1 MSLRT
6 LYRRYRNPLT
16 STDGRIL
23 YYNWWNKQPADEIWF
38 TSFLQKRGFLERYP
52 KVQFV
57 FFSSLGNVNLLRLD
71 VLAHPFK
78 GRCKHQHT
86 GQIRQYVR
94 IYFNG
99 ENNHHPNF
107 TPYLY
112 NLLDYGSIDLS
123 LGFDY
128 TDDPR
133 YLRFPLWI
141 LEMFPPQS
149 TVDDIKRICNQL
161 SCQQWDSAIRNRFC
175 ALVSG
180 NRGPND
186 PGAQRRTR
194 LVESLNAITLVDC
207 AGKLLHNTD
216 ELKERF
222 GDNKAE
228 FLKRYKFYIC
238 PENASVEGYVT
249 EKVFHAIG
257 SGCIPIY
264 WGSNNN
270 PEPDILNHDAIL
282 FWNPDGDNGDLMQQI
297 EELHNDP
304 IRYREFFEQPRLKP
318 EAWQVVAGYFE
329 RLENHLNALFL

>member
-16 STDGRIL
+16 STDGHII
-23 YYNWWNKQPADEIWF
+23 YYNWWNKQPADEVWF
-38 TSFLQKRGFLERYP
+38 THFLRCRGFLDRYP
-52 KVQFV
+52 KARFV
-57 FFSSLGNVNLLRLD
+57 FFSSLGNLNLLRLD
-71 VLAHPFK
+71 TLIHPCPHNRKRLF
-78 GRCKHQHT
+78 
-86 GQIRQYVR
+86 
-94 IYFNG
+94 FNG
-99 ENNHHPNF
+99 ENNHYPGF
-107 TPYLY
+107 APYLH
-112 NLLDYGSIDLS
+112 NLLDHKAIDLS

-133 YLRFPLWI
+133 YMRFPLWL
-141 LEMFPPQS
+141 LEMFPADA
-149 TVDDIKRICNQL
+149 TADDIKAICDRL
-161 SCQQWDSAIRNRFC
+161 SHQQWDAVTRTRFC

-180 NRGPND
+180 NRGPDD

-194 LVESLNAITLVDC
+194 LVECLNTIATVDC

-222 GDNKAE
+222 NDNKAE
-228 FLKRYKFYIC
+228 FLKQYKFYIC

-257 SGCIPIY
+257 SSCVPIY

-282 FWNPDGDNGDLMQQI
+282 FWNPDGDNSALLQKIADLQRNPQQYK
-297 EELHNDP
+297 D
-304 IRYREFFEQPRLKP
+304 FFEQPRLKDD
-318 EAWQVVAGYFE
+318 AWQVVANYFAE
-329 RLENHLNALFL
+329 LEKRLHNLLR

>member
-6 LYRRYRNPLT
+6 LYHRYRNPLT
-16 STDGRIL
+16 STDGHIL

-38 TSFLQKRGFLERYP
+38 TTFLQSRGYPERYP
-52 KVQFV
+52 KARFV
-57 FFSSLGNVNLLRLD
+57 FFSSLGNTKVLRVD
-71 VLAHPFK
+71 TLAHPFAHNRK
-78 GRCKHQHT
+78 
-86 GQIRQYVR
+86 R

-99 ENNHHPNF
+99 ENNHYPGF
-107 TPYLY
+107 VPYLN
-112 NLLDYGSIDLS
+112 NLLDHHNIDLS

-149 TVDDIKRICNQL
+149 TVDDIKHICDQL
-161 SCQQWDSAIRNRFC
+161 SHQQWDASIRSRFC

-180 NRGPND
+180 NRGPDD
-186 PGAQRRTR
+186 PGAQRRIR
-194 LVESLNAITLVDC
+194 LVEKLNTIASVDC

-222 GDNKAE
+222 NDNKAE
-228 FLKRYKFYIC
+228 FLKQYKFYIC

-264 WGSNNN
+264 WGANSN
-270 PEPDILNHDAIL
+270 PEPDVLNHDAIL
-282 FWNPDGDNGDLMQQI
+282 FWAPDGDNSALLKQI
-297 EELHNDP
+297 EILQSNDKL
-304 IRYREFFEQPRLKP
+304 YREFFEQPRLKP
-318 EAWQVVAGYFE
+318 DAWQVVAGYFD
-329 RLENHLNALFL
+329 RLENHLNELFQ

>member
-16 STDGRIL
+16 STDGHIL

-38 TSFLQKRGFLERYP
+38 TSFLQRREFLDRYP
-52 KVQFV
+52 KTRFV
-57 FFSSLGNVNLLRLD
+57 FFSSLGNLNLLRLD
-71 VLAHPFK
+71 TLVHPCPHN
-78 GRCKHQHT
+78 RN
-86 GQIRQYVR
+86 RL
-94 IYFNG
+94 YFNG
-99 ENNHHPNF
+99 ENNHYPGF
-107 TPYLY
+107 APYLH
-112 NLLDYGSIDLS
+112 NLLDHKAINLS

-133 YLRFPLWI
+133 YMRFPLWI
-141 LEMFPPQS
+141 LEMFPADS
-149 TVDDIKRICNQL
+149 TIDDIKQICENL
-161 SCQQWDSAIRNRFC
+161 SHQRWDSTTRNRFC

-194 LVESLNAITLVDC
+194 LVESLNTIATVDC

-222 GDNKAE
+222 NDNKAE
-228 FLKRYKFYIC
+228 FLKQYKFYIC

-270 PEPDILNHDAIL
+270 PEPDVLNHDTIL
-282 FWNPDGDNGDLMQQI
+282 FWNPDGDNSALLQQI
-297 EELHNDP
+297 SDLQHNPQQYKD
-304 IRYREFFEQPRLKP
+304 FFEQPRLKND
-318 EAWQVVAGYFE
+318 AWQAVAAYFAE
-329 RLENHLNALFL
+329 LEKRLHDLLR

>member
-6 LYRRYRNPLT
+6 LYRRYRNPLA
-16 STDGRIL
+16 STDGHIL

-38 TSFLQKRGFLERYP
+38 TTFLQKRGLLKRYP
-52 KVQFV
+52 KTRFV
-57 FFSSLGNVNLLRLD
+57 LYSALGNLNILRLESLFSPFSSSR
-71 VLAHPFK
+71 K
-78 GRCKHQHT
+78 
-86 GQIRQYVR
+86 R

-107 TPYLY
+107 APYKY
-112 NLLDYGSIDLS
+112 NLLDHKAIDLS

-133 YLRFPLWI
+133 YMRFPLWI
-141 LEMFPPQS
+141 LEMFPPDS
-149 TVDDIKRICNQL
+149 TEQDIRRICDQL
-161 SCQQWDSAIRNRFC
+161 SHQKWDASIRNRFC

-194 LVESLNAITLVDC
+194 LVGSLNSIAAVDC

-216 ELKERF
+216 ELKTKYN
-222 GDNKAE
+222 DNKAE
-228 FLKRYKFYIC
+228 FLKQYKFYIC
-238 PENASVEGYVT
+238 PENASVDGYVT

-264 WGSNNN
+264 WGANGN
-270 PEPDILNHDAIL
+270 PEPDMLNRDAIL
-282 FWNPDGDNGDLMQQI
+282 FWNPDGDNNALLQQI
-297 EELHNDP
+297 AELQNNP
-304 IRYREFFEQPRLKP
+304 ARYREFYEQPRLRDD
-318 EAWQVVAGYFE
+318 AWQVVANYFNN
-329 RLENHLNALFL
+329 LEQHLDALFKS

>member
-6 LYRRYRNPLT
+6 LYRRYRHPLR
-16 STDGRIL
+16 SSDGHIL

-38 TSFLQKRGFLERYP
+38 TTFLRHHGFLDRYP
-52 KVQFV
+52 KTRFV
-57 FFSSLGNVNLLRLD
+57 CFSALGNLNVLRLD
-71 VLAHPFK
+71 SFLHPFSHNRK
-78 GRCKHQHT
+78 
-86 GQIRQYVR
+86 R

-107 TPYLY
+107 APYLN
-112 NLLDYGSIDLS
+112 NLLDHRSIDLS

-133 YLRFPLWI
+133 YLRFPLWL

-149 TVDDIKRICNQL
+149 TVNDIKRICDQL
-161 SCQQWDSAIRNRFC
+161 SHQQWDSTTRNRFC

-180 NRGPND
+180 NRGPDD

-194 LVESLNAITLVDC
+194 LVESLNAIASVDC

-216 ELKERF
+216 ELKTRF
-222 GDNKAE
+222 NDNKAE
-228 FLKRYKFYIC
+228 FLKQYKFYIC

-249 EKVFHAIG
+249 EKAFHAIG

-264 WGSNNN
+264 WGACGN
-270 PEPDILNHDAIL
+270 PEPDVLNRDAIL
-282 FWNPDGDNGDLMQQI
+282 FWDPDGDN
-297 EELHNDP
+297 EELLHRISVLQSDN
-304 IRYREFFEQPRLKP
+304 RLYRDFFEQPRLKDD
-318 EAWQVVAGYFE
+318 AWQVVANYFDQ
-329 RLENHLNALFL
+329 LEQHLNNLFR

>member
-23 YYNWWNKQPADEIWF
+23 YYNWWNKQAADEIWF
-38 TSFLQKRGFLERYP
+38 TNFLQKRGFGERYP
-52 KVQFV
+52 KTCFV
-57 FFSSLGNVNLLRLD
+57 FFSSLGNLNLLRLD
-71 VLAHPFK
+71 TLVHPCPHNHK
-78 GRCKHQHT
+78 RL
-86 GQIRQYVR
+86 
-94 IYFNG
+94 YFNG
-99 ENNHHPNF
+99 ENNHYPGF
-107 TPYLY
+107 APYLH
-112 NLLDYGSIDLS
+112 NLLDHKVIDLS

-133 YLRFPLWI
+133 YMRFPLWI
-141 LEMFPPQS
+141 LEMFPPESSEQ
-149 TVDDIKRICNQL
+149 DIKSICDQL
-161 SCQQWDSAIRNRFC
+161 SHQEWDASLRNRFC

-194 LVESLNAITLVDC
+194 LVESLNTIATVDC

-216 ELKERF
+216 ELNERF
-222 GDNKAE
+222 NDNKAE
-228 FLKRYKFYIC
+228 FLKQYKFYIC

-264 WGSNNN
+264 WGSDNN
-270 PEPDILNHDAIL
+270 PEPDVLNHDAIL
-282 FWNPDGDNGDLMQQI
+282 FWNPDSDNNALLRQI
-297 EELHNDP
+297 EDLQNAPTH
-304 IRYREFFEQPRLKP
+304 YREFYEQPRLQP
-318 EAWQVVAGYFE
+318 DAWQVVARYFE
-329 RLENHLNALFL
+329 RLEQHLNDILK

>member
-16 STDGRIL
+16 SSDGHIS

-38 TSFLQKRGFLERYP
+38 TTFLQKRGYLKHYSKAR
-52 KVQFV
+52 FV
-57 FFSSLGNVNLLRLD
+57 FFSSLGNLNIFRMDTLMHLPRILNSRR
-71 VLAHPFK
+71 K
-78 GRCKHQHT
+78 
-86 GQIRQYVR
+86 R

-99 ENNHHPNF
+99 ENNHYPGF
-107 TPYLY
+107 APYLH
-112 NLLDYGSIDLS
+112 NLLDYKAIDLS

-128 TDDPR
+128 TDNPR
-133 YLRFPLWI
+133 YIRFPLWI
-141 LEMFPPQS
+141 LEMFPPESSEQ
-149 TVDDIKRICNQL
+149 DIRRICDQL
-161 SCQQWDSAIRNRFC
+161 SHQKWDTSMRSRFC

-194 LVESLNAITLVDC
+194 LVESLNTIATVDC

-222 GDNKAE
+222 NDNKAE
-228 FLKRYKFYIC
+228 FLKQYKFYIC

-270 PEPDILNHDAIL
+270 PEPDVLNHDAIL
-282 FWNPDGDNGDLMQQI
+282 FWNPDGDNSTLLRQI
-297 EELHNDP
+297 EELQNNP
-304 IRYREFFEQPRLKP
+304 ARYREFYEQPRLQP
-318 EAWQVVAGYFE
+318 DAWQVVANYFNN
-329 RLENHLNALFL
+329 LEQHLDALLKS

>member
-6 LYRRYRNPLT
+6 LYRRYRNPLA
-16 STDGRIL
+16 STDGHIL

-38 TSFLQKRGFLERYP
+38 TTFLQKRGFLERYP
-52 KVQFV
+52 KTRFV
-57 FFSSLGNVNLLRLD
+57 FFSSLGNLNLFRLD
-71 VLAHPFK
+71 TIIHPCSHNRK
-78 GRCKHQHT
+78 
-86 GQIRQYVR
+86 R

-99 ENNHHPNF
+99 ENNHYPGF
-107 TPYLY
+107 APYLN
-112 NLLDYGSIDLS
+112 NLLDHRSIDLS

-133 YLRFPLWI
+133 YMRFPLWI
-141 LEMFPPQS
+141 LEMFPPES
-149 TVDDIKRICNQL
+149 TEQDIKRICNLL
-161 SCQQWDSAIRNRFC
+161 SQQRWDTSGRSRFC

-180 NRGPND
+180 NRGPDD

-194 LVESLNAITLVDC
+194 LVESLNTIASVDC

-222 GDNKAE
+222 NDNKAE
-228 FLKRYKFYIC
+228 FLKQYKFYIC

-264 WGSNNN
+264 WGAQGN
-270 PEPDILNHDAIL
+270 PEPDVLNHNAIL
-282 FWNPDGDNGDLMQQI
+282 FWDPDGDNEALLKQI
-297 EELHNDP
+297 ESLQSNDK
-304 IRYREFFEQPRLKP
+304 RYREFFEQPRLKDD
-318 EAWQVVAGYFE
+318 AWLVVAGYFK
-329 RLENHLNALFL
+329 RLEALIDELFK

>member
-6 LYRRYRNPLT
+6 QYHHYRNPLT
-16 STDGRIL
+16 SSDGRID
-23 YYNWWNKQPADEIWF
+23 YYNWWNKQPADEVWF
-38 TSFLQKRGFLERYP
+38 TSYLQKRGFLNRP
-52 KVQFV
+52 QVPHFV
-57 FFSSLGNVNLLRLD
+57 FYSSLGSINLLRIEQW
-71 VLAHPFK
+71 FSW
-78 GRCKHQHT
+78 CKHRR
-86 GQIRQYVR
+86 IR

-107 TPYLY
+107 APYLH
-112 NLLDYGSIDLS
+112 NLLDHSSIDLS

-133 YLRFPLWI
+133 YMRFPLWI
-141 LEMFPPQS
+141 LEMFPPES
-149 TVDDIKRICNQL
+149 TEQDIKHICDRL
-161 SCQQWDSAIRNRFC
+161 SHQQWDASARSRFC

-194 LVESLNAITLVDC
+194 LVESLNAIVSVDC

-216 ELKERF
+216 ELKTKYN
-222 GDNKAE
+222 DNKAE
-228 FLKRYKFYIC
+228 FLKQYKFYIC

-264 WGSNNN
+264 WGANGN
-270 PEPDILNHDAIL
+270 PEPDVLNHDAIL
-282 FWNPDGDNGDLMQQI
+282 FWNPDGDNTGLLKQI
-297 EELHNDP
+297 EALQSNNKL
-304 IRYREFFEQPRLKP
+304 YREFFEQPRLKND
-318 EAWQVVAGYFE
+318 AWQMITGYFNS
-329 RLENHLNALFL
+329 LEKHIDNLFH